1 MAEVAFY
8 HLTARSVDSALPP
21 LLERSLAR
29 GWRAAV
35 QGATAARMQHLDSW
49 LWSWRDESFL
59 PHGGAQDP
67 DPSSL
72 PIYLTCE
79 NDNPNR
85 ADVRFFL
92 ERVAVAPALAGDA
105 APRLRAALLFDGN
118 DPAELTDAR
127 AQWKVLR
134 ELGHS
139 LVYYQQSED
148 GKWVEKAREPR
159 P

>member
-1 MAEVAFY
+1 MAEIAFY

-35 QGATAARMQHLDSW
+35 QVASATRLQHLDVW
-49 LWSWRDESFL
+49 LWSWRPESFL
-59 PHGGAQDP
+59 PHGGPQDP
-67 DPSSL
+67 DPSTQ
-72 PIYLTCE
+72 PIYLTCDR
-79 NDNPNR
+79 DNPNS

-92 ERVAVAPALAGDA
+92 ERSAIAPALTAGA

-118 DPAELTDAR
+118 DPDELADAR
-127 AQWKVLR
+127 TQWKGLR

-139 LVYYQQSED
+139 LVYFQQGED
-148 GKWVEKAREPR
+148 GKWVEKAREPQS
-159 P
+159 

>member
-8 HLTARSVDSALPP
+8 HLTARAVDSALPP

-29 GWRAAV
+29 GWRSVVQAAS
-35 QGATAARMQHLDSW
+35 AARLQQLDAW

-59 PHGGAQDP
+59 PHGAARDP
-67 DPSSL
+67 DPATQ

-79 NDNPNR
+79 GDNPND
-85 ADVRFFL
+85 AEVRFFL
-92 ERVAVAPALAGDA
+92 ECAPVAPVLGSAG

-118 DPAELTDAR
+118 DSAELADAR
-127 AQWKVLR
+127 AQWKDLR

-139 LVYYQQSED
+139 LVYYQQGED
-148 GKWVEKAREPR
+148 GRWIEKAREPKS
-159 P
+159 